1 MRRADREVKDFD
13 QILDIMRGCDICE
26 LALNDVDGYPYV
38 LPMNFGLTVENG
50 KPVIYLHSAREGK
63 KLDLIARDARCAF
76 SMSRGHV
83 LELAKVA
90 CATTWKYESVLGRG
104 RISVVDDPAEGIEAL
119 KAIMRHYDPEHAHE
133 FDERHLRAVVILRM
147 DVEHLTGKRR
157 DRK

>member
-38 LPMNFGLTVENG
+38 LPMNFALVMRDG
-50 KPVIYLHSAREGK
+50 KPALYFHGAREGK
-63 KLDLIARDARCAF
+63 KLDLIARDGRCAF
-76 SMSRGHV
+76 SMSRAHV

-104 RISVVDDPAEGIEAL
+104 RISVVDDPRRALRRSRPSCATTIPSMRTSLTKGICGPWSSCAWTL
-119 KAIMRHYDPEHAHE
+119 NI
-133 FDERHLRAVVILRM
+133 
-147 DVEHLTGKRR
+147 
-157 DRK
+157 

>member
-1 MRRADREVKDFD
+1 
-13 QILDIMRGCDICE
+13 
-26 LALNDVDGYPYV
+26 
-38 LPMNFGLTVENG
+38 
-50 KPVIYLHSAREGK
+50 
-63 KLDLIARDARCAF
+63 
-76 SMSRGHV
+76 MSRGHV

-104 RISVVDDPAEGIEAL
+104 RISVVDDPAEGVEAL

>member
-1 MRRADREVKDFD
+1 
-13 QILDIMRGCDICE
+13 
-26 LALNDVDGYPYV
+26 
-38 LPMNFGLTVENG
+38 
-50 KPVIYLHSAREGK
+50 
-63 KLDLIARDARCAF
+63 
-76 SMSRGHV
+76 MSRAHV

-104 RISVVDDPAEGIEAL
+104 RISVVDDPAEGVEAL

>member
-13 QILDIMRGCDICE
+13 QILEIMRGGDICE
-26 LALNDVDGYPYV
+26 LAMNDADGYPYV
-38 LPMNFGLTVENG
+38 LPMNFALAMRDE
-50 KPVIYLHSAREGK
+50 KPVLYFHGAREGK
-63 KLDLIARDARCAF
+63 KLDLLARDARCAF

-104 RISVVDDPAEGIEAL
+104 KIAVVDDPAEGIEAL
-119 KAIMRHYDPEHAHE
+119 TAIMRHYDPEHVHA
-133 FDERHLRAVVILRM
+133 FDERHLRAVVILRL
-147 DVEHLTGKRR
+147 DIEQLTGKRR